1 MSLTLKV
8 QSISVCFCIHRSR
21 FISPIPNPR
30 SMATEEPIVVA
41 EVVGAAETV
50 AAEEKPS
57 VEAAEVKPKKSRK
70 TSAKSKPKSPSLHPP
85 YFEMIK
91 DAIVTLKEKTGSSQ
105 HAITKF
111 IEEKHKNLPVNF
123 TKILLTQLKKFVAA
137 SKLVKVKASY
147 KLPATKAP
155 AAAAA
160 APAKKKPAAKPKA
173 TAAAA
178 KPNPTAKKSLKKKV
192 SSKPKPVP
200 KAKAVAKPKAS
211 KAKPAAKPKTAAPK
225 VVAKPA
231 AKPKAVKS
239 PAKVG
244 RTSRRLSPGK
254 KSGAVPRKASVR
266 KGKK

>member
-1 MSLTLKV
+1 
-8 QSISVCFCIHRSR
+8 
-21 FISPIPNPR
+21 
-30 SMATEEPIVVA
+30 MATEEPIVVA
-41 EVVGAAETV
+41 EVLGAAETV

-57 VEAAEVKPKKSRK
+57 VEAAEGKPKKARK
-70 TSAKSKPKSPSLHPP
+70 TSAKGKPRSPSLHPP

-111 IEEKHKNLPVNF
+111 IEEKHKNLPANF
-123 TKILLTQLKKFVAA
+123 KKLLLTQLKKFVAA

-160 APAKKKPAAKPKA
+160 PANKKPAAKPKA
-173 TAAAA
+173 ATA
-178 KPNPTAKKSLKKKV
+178 KPNPTAKKALKKKV
-192 SSKPKPVP
+192 ATKPKPVP
-200 KAKAVAKPKAS
+200 KAKTVAKPKAS

-225 VVAKPA
+225 VAKPA

-239 PAKVG
+239 PTKVA